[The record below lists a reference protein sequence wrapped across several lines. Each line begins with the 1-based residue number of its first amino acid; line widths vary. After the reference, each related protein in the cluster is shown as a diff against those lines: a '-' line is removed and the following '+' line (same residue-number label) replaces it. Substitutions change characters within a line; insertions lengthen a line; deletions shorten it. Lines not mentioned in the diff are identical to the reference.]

1 MNTQRSILTLG
12 IVLLML
18 ATGSAQDL
26 ERSIVKIYTTAAPVS
41 LVEPWQRSG
50 TYDAT
55 GTGFVITGNRIVTNA
70 HVVNFATFIQVMK
83 EGETRRFDARVVHVS
98 HQVDLALLEVKD
110 PAFLDDLV
118 PLELGELPAIQDRIT
133 IVGYPKGGEDISFTS
148 GIVSRIEVQ
157 NYVHSR
163 EDFLAMQVD
172 AAINPGNSGG
182 PGVSGGKVVGVVMQG
197 ISDAQNV
204 GYLIPV
210 TVLWHFLTDIEDG
223 RVDGFPI
230 PPFVFE
236 SLTNEMIREFY
247 GLDPRGNDGV
257 LIYNTDEAP
266 IGSAGLQ
273 REDVILSINGK
284 RITSNGRFEYRPGLL
299 VALSGLVAELQAG
312 APVSYRVLRNKKELS
327 VTERA
332 VVVPRV
338 VQRVHHDE
346 NPPYFLLGGLIFG
359 PLNQA
364 VFNYDADVAGFL
376 QVHDEARWRS
386 SKREIVILL
395 GILSHSVNAGYWY
408 PDIVASVNSE
418 AVVDLADFREKV
430 GRANRWVKIVMDRG
444 SIIIIDKDKVEK
456 AESEIRE
463 IYRIN
468 GKGTQ

>member
-1 MNTQRSILTLG
+1 MNTQRSMLTLG
-12 IVLLML
+12 IFLLML

-26 ERSIVKIYTTAAPVS
+26 ERSVIKIYTTAAPVS
-41 LVEPWQRSG
+41 LLEPWQRSG

-70 HVVNFATFIQVMK
+70 HVVDFATFIQVKK

-98 HQVDLALLEVKD
+98 HQADLAMLDVKD
-110 PAFLDDLV
+110 PSFYDGLV

-148 GIVSRIEVQ
+148 GIVSHIEVR

-182 PGVSGGKVVGVVMQG
+182 PGVSDGKVAGVVMQG
-197 ISDAQNV
+197 ASDAQNV

-210 TVLWHFLTDIEDG
+210 TLLRHFLTDIEDG
-223 RVDGFPI
+223 KVDGFPT

-236 SLTNEMIREFY
+236 SLTNEMIREYY
-247 GLDPRGNDGV
+247 GLDARGNDGV

-273 REDVILSINGK
+273 REDIILSINGK

-299 VALSGLVAELQAG
+299 VALSGLVADLQVG
-312 APVSYRVLRNKKELS
+312 APITYRVIRNKKELTE
-327 VTERA
+327 TERA
-332 VVVPRV
+332 VIVPRV
-338 VQRVHHDE
+338 VHLVHHAE
-346 NPPYFLLGGLIFG
+346 EPAYCIFGGLVFG

-364 VFNYDADVAGFL
+364 VFNYDSDVDGFL
-376 QVHDEARWRS
+376 QVYDDVCWRRN
-386 SKREIVILL
+386 KGEIVLL
-395 GILSHSVNAGYWY
+395 QGILSHSVNAGYWY
-408 PDIVASVNSE
+408 PDIVASVNGE
-418 AVVDLADFREKV
+418 QVVDLADFAAKV
-430 GRANRWVKIVMDRG
+430 KKADRWVKLVMDRG
-444 SIIIIDKDKVEK
+444 SIIILDKNRTDT
-456 AESEIRE
+456 AEAEIRE
-463 IYRIN
+463 IYRIR
-468 GKGTQ
+468 